1 MWNQAIQASS
11 NVTITSAPGVAPTPP
26 KSVRERLTVVREA
39 LLKCHAVSEHIY
51 QVVDPTP
58 QKDTPGAASGPMGL
72 EAIATDLEVLTNALA
87 DRLQYL
93 AVRIGG

>member
-51 QVVDPTP
+51 QVVEPTP
-58 QKDTPGAASGPMGL
+58 QKDAAGVSSGPMGL